1 MASSFIRISY
11 LLIVFASIG
20 THANQEVV
28 QASGIGIAP
37 SKAQACEVALDLA
50 RREAA
55 QQATSMVEASFSS
68 VENDKGVAHRSDQI
82 VTTKAFAKLVDK
94 VEKASFDSETGQIEC
109 EVRATFKAGFV
120 EASAV
125 EERNTDDSSVS
136 ISDFKAGR
144 PFCSKLMDMCFREIY
159 SKQLD
164 KFGLQVLPT
173 DKGRIGHNGESLKGA
188 FFNSVRLSLRG
199 SSIEVTTKEKLIETL
214 KALKDKGGAIMHLY
228 AYVYRLDRKKGFTH
242 DRTSAGTDGYS
253 AITGSARPPLMRPNA
268 SKEYIDSLDVKM
280 TEIQG
285 NLEHSY

>member
-1 MASSFIRISY
+1 MASTLIKTSC

-20 THANQEVV
+20 AHANQEVV
-28 QASGIGIAP
+28 QASGVGIAP
-37 SKAQACEVALDLA
+37 SKAQACGFALDIA

-68 VENDKGVAHRSDQI
+68 VENDKGVAHRSDQL

-94 VEKASFDSETGQIEC
+94 NEEASFDSETGQIEC

-120 EASAV
+120 AANAV
-125 EERNTDDSSVS
+125 EERNTDHTSVS
-136 ISDFKAGR
+136 VSDFKAGK
-144 PFCSKLMDMCFREIY
+144 PFCSKLMNMCFREIY

-173 DKGRIGHNGESLKGA
+173 DKGSVGHNSGELKGA
-188 FFNSVRLSLRG
+188 FFNSVRLGLREP
-199 SSIEVTTKEKLIETL
+199 SIEVTSKEKLIKTL
-214 KALKDKGGAIMHLY
+214 KELKAKGGAIMNLY
-228 AYVYRLDRKKGFTH
+228 AYTYRLDKFKGFTH

-253 AITGSARPPLMRPNA
+253 VITGSVRPILMRPTV
-268 SKEYIDSLDVKM
+268 SKEYVGSLDKKM

-285 NLEHSY
+285 NLDDSY